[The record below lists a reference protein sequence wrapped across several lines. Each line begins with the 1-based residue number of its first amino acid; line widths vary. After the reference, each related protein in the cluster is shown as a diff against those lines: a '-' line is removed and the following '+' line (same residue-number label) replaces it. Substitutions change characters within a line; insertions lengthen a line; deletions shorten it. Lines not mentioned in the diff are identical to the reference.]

1 MEAGVVHGF
10 RTSVSHTSPTCLLP
24 EVGDAPEVGAG
35 ARGLGRREAEGE
47 ELQQRG
53 GEHRDWSWGRGYEGF
68 IPMTFISSSKHN
80 RDKKRIM

>member
-1 MEAGVVHGF
+1 MASEHP
-10 RTSVSHTSPTCLLP
+10 SVTHTSHTCLLP

-35 ARGLGRREAEGE
+35 ARALGRREAEGE

-53 GEHRDWSWGRGYEGF
+53 GEHREWSWGRGYEGF

-80 RDKKRIM
+80 REIKNVLCKHLL